1 MYDKK
6 EFEKPNKGVFS
17 HGKNYG
23 ANEFLLLLIPSLSFW
38 FIIQTR
44 ENIKTNRHPYK
55 YRPPIVHIQPR
66 KKF

>member
-6 EFEKPNKGVFS
+6 EFEKPYRAVFS

-23 ANEFLLLLIPSLSFW
+23 ANEFLLLLISSLSFW

-44 ENIKTNRHPYK
+44 ENIKTNRHPY
-55 YRPPIVHIQPR
+55 
-66 KKF
+66 

>member
-6 EFEKPNKGVFS
+6 EFEKPYRAVFS

-44 ENIKTNRHPYK
+44 ENIKTYRHPY
-55 YRPPIVHIQPR
+55 
-66 KKF
+66 